1 MYAYTHEYTG
11 VGIWIHL
18 NNLVVELL
26 SGCWCWDHHSI
37 LSSYIQLC
45 TCARPVMEPWYYGRY
60 YGCLRGWWSQYW
72 IVIIDYD
79 HWLLNSLMALVLH
92 LINLLIG
99 SEKMDSAP
107 LKYFTSSTWNS
118 LLQINHVNPCR
129 VPKKS
134 VVILLCVC
142 SIIYIQEIG
151 IVILLLYKKYNEE

>member
-1 MYAYTHEYTG
+1 MYAYTHEYMG
-11 VGIWIHL
+11 VGILIHL
-18 NNLVVELL
+18 NHLLNNLFVLRVVVGVLML
-26 SGCWCWDHHSI
+26 R
-37 LSSYIQLC
+37 SSLNLEFIHVQLC

-134 VVILLCVC
+134 VVILLCV
-142 SIIYIQEIG
+142 
-151 IVILLLYKKYNEE
+151 